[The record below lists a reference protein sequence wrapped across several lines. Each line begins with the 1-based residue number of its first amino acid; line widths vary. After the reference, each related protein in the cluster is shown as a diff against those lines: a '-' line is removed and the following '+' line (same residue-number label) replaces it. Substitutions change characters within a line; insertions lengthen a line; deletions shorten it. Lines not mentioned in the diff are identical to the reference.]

1 MTDLTPPFAVDPARL
16 RAGTPFV
23 GQNTVD
29 TTPLIVTNDGWYPDV
44 DLSLLRRIHQ
54 IDDSVANERL
64 QHAVTKAVI
73 SVNAELTEWQ
83 CDKVKSGYDSLAD
96 VPTPELGTLKSTEFL
111 YLNAVY
117 ATTLAILN
125 YRYWAVADTVGKTLG
140 AQQASTA
147 ALSESADE
155 YQRERWESLQLLRG
169 EPRTLTGAL

>member
-1 MTDLTPPFAVDPARL
+1 MTDLIPPFAADPARK

-29 TTPLIVTNDGWYPDV
+29 AQPLVVANDWYPDV
-44 DLSLLRRIHQ
+44 DLSLLRRVQQ

-64 QHAVTKAVI
+64 QHAVTKAII
-73 SVNAELTEWQ
+73 SVNAELSDWQ
-83 CDKVKSGYDSLAD
+83 CDKVKSGYYSFLDIPTQSL
-96 VPTPELGTLKSTEFL
+96 GQSKNTEFL
-111 YLNAVY
+111 YMNAVY

-125 YRYWAVADTVGKTLG
+125 YRYWAVADTVGKTIG
-140 AQQASTA
+140 AQQTA
-147 ALSESADE
+147 ALVESADE

>member
-1 MTDLTPPFAVDPARL
+1 MTELNPPFAVDPARK

-23 GQNTVD
+23 GQSTVD
-29 TTPLIVTNDGWYPDV
+29 AMPLIVVNDGWYPDI

-64 QHAVTKAVI
+64 QHAITKSII
-73 SVNAELTEWQ
+73 SVNAELTDWQ
-83 CDKVKSGYDSLAD
+83 CEKVKAGYNSLYA
-96 VPTPELGTLKSTEFL
+96 VPTSELGALKSNEFL
-111 YLNAVY
+111 YMNAIY

-125 YRYWAVADTVGKTLG
+125 YRYWAVADTVGTTLG

-147 ALSESADE
+147 ALIESADE